1 MGWRESGSR
10 DLVTVAT
17 SRDRGWEGIV
27 VDEVVL
33 QVDDFALAADPAHL
47 LVLHLDRPIAVAER
61 RRGCAGLLREGSLTI
76 LPAGAPTDWHLER
89 HGDIRHLHLHL
100 DPSLLTR
107 VAAEVGL
114 NPQRVELATRLG
126 VQSADVE
133 QIGLALLRELRSGGL
148 GGRILADSLAT
159 LLAVHLLRE
168 HTAHPQ
174 RVAPARDALTGAPLK
189 RVMEYIEEHLADDL
203 SLAAVA
209 AVANIS
215 PYHFTRL
222 FRTATGLA
230 PHQYII
236 QRRVDRARLLL
247 TATEWTLTAIAREV
261 GFANGSHLALHFKR
275 RTGLTPRAYRALR

>member
-1 MGWRESGSR
+1 MGWEGSGIR

-17 SRDRGWEGIV
+17 SRNRGWEGIV
-27 VDEVVL
+27 VDEVVH

-47 LVLHLDRPIAVAER
+47 LVLHLDRPLEVAER
-61 RRGCAGLLREGSLTI
+61 RRGRTGLLREGSLTI

-89 HGDIRHLHLHL
+89 QGDIRHLHLHL
-100 DPSLLTR
+100 DPSLLAR

-114 NPQRVELATRLG
+114 NAQRVELAPRLG
-126 VQSADVE
+126 VRSAEVE

-159 LLAVHLLRE
+159 LLAVQLLRE

-174 RVAPARDALTGAPLK
+174 RAAPARDALTGAPLK
-189 RVMEYIEEHLADDL
+189 RVTEYIEEHLADDL

-275 RTGLTPRAYRALR
+275 RMGLTPRAYRAFR